1 MSLAK
6 PFFPFLKP
14 FLFGLIF
21 LISCQLM
28 AQTKDELESQRE
40 DLQREIRQINDLL
53 IKTKTNEKSA
63 LSQIADL
70 DKQISVRT
78 KLINTFDKELNLLS
92 NDIAQNQRKFNSLLN
107 ALEVLKADY
116 AKMILKAYKNKT
128 AENRMLFLLSAK
140 DFTQAY
146 NRLKYMQQYTDYRK
160 HQGLEIEKQSIIL
173 KQFND
178 TLKVK
183 KGKKKVLLTE
193 AQKEQDHI
201 KNEREDRKVL
211 ADQIKKQGRKYL
223 ADIRKKQKEE
233 NALNL
238 KIENLIKEA
247 ISKTNVSV
255 KGEKGSKLDEFRLTP
270 EAKALAAEF
279 VSNQGKLPWPVEK
292 GLIVLGYGTQPHPV
306 VSSATIQSNGIRIAT
321 EKGSKARAVFN
332 GVVLAVQ
339 VIPGGQK
346 AVLIQ
351 HGNYISVYK
360 NLDQVLV
367 EKGEKVTTKQAIG
380 VIHTDNLSGQTI
392 LAFVL
397 FKEVK
402 TIDPELWI
410 KK

>member
-6 PFFPFLKP
+6 RFFLFLKP

-28 AQTKDELESQRE
+28 AQTKDELEAQRE

-78 KLINTFDKELNLLS
+78 KLINTYDKELNLLS
-92 NDIAQNQRKFNSLLN
+92 NDIAQNQRKFNSLLKS
-107 ALEVLKADY
+107 LEVLKADY

-160 HQGLEIEKQSIIL
+160 HQGLEIVKQSIIL

-183 KGKKKVLLTE
+183 KGEKKVLLTE
-193 AQKEQDHI
+193 AQKEQDRI

-211 ADQIKKQGRKYL
+211 ANKIKKQGRKYL

-247 ISKTNVSV
+247 ISKTNV
-255 KGEKGSKLDEFRLTP
+255 KGDKGSKLAEFRLTP

-279 VSNQGKLPWPVEK
+279 VSNQGKLPWPIEK

-306 VSSATIQSNGIRIAT
+306 VKSATIQSNGIRIAT

>member
-6 PFFPFLKP
+6 RFFLFLKP

-28 AQTKDELESQRE
+28 AQTKDELEAQRE

-78 KLINTFDKELNLLS
+78 KLINTYDKELNLLS
-92 NDIAQNQRKFNSLLN
+92 NDLSQNQRKFNSLLKS
-107 ALEVLKADY
+107 LEVLKADY

-160 HQGLEIEKQSIIL
+160 HQGLEIVKQSIIL

-183 KGKKKVLLTE
+183 KGEKKVLLTE
-193 AQKEQDHI
+193 AQKEQDRI

-211 ADQIKKQGRKYL
+211 ANKIKKQGRKYL

-247 ISKTNVSV
+247 ISKTNV
-255 KGEKGSKLDEFRLTP
+255 KGYKGSKLAEFRLTP

-279 VSNQGKLPWPVEK
+279 VSNQGKLPWPIEK

-306 VSSATIQSNGIRIAT
+306 VKSATIQSNGIRIAT

>member
-6 PFFPFLKP
+6 RFFLFLKP

-28 AQTKDELESQRE
+28 AQTKDELEAQRE

-78 KLINTFDKELNLLS
+78 KLINTYDKELNLLS
-92 NDIAQNQRKFNSLLN
+92 NDLAQNQRKFNSLLKS
-107 ALEVLKADY
+107 LEVLKADY

-160 HQGLEIEKQSIIL
+160 HQGLEIVKQSIIL

-183 KGKKKVLLTE
+183 KGEKKALLTE
-193 AQKEQDHI
+193 AQKEQDRI

-211 ADQIKKQGRKYL
+211 ANKIKKQGRKYL

-247 ISKTNVSV
+247 ISKTNV
-255 KGEKGSKLDEFRLTP
+255 KGDKGSKLAEFRLTP

-279 VSNQGKLPWPVEK
+279 VSNQGKLPWPIEK

-306 VSSATIQSNGIRIAT
+306 VKSATIQSNGIRIAT

>member
-6 PFFPFLKP
+6 RFFLFLKP

-28 AQTKDELESQRE
+28 AQTKDELEAQRE

-78 KLINTFDKELNLLS
+78 KLINTYDKELNLLS
-92 NDIAQNQRKFNSLLN
+92 NDLSQNQRKFNSLLKS
-107 ALEVLKADY
+107 LEVLKADY

-160 HQGLEIEKQSIIL
+160 HQGLEIVKQSIIL

-183 KGKKKVLLTE
+183 KGEKKVLLTE
-193 AQKEQDHI
+193 AQKEQDRI

-211 ADQIKKQGRKYL
+211 ANKIKKQGRKYL

-247 ISKTNVSV
+247 ISKTNV
-255 KGEKGSKLDEFRLTP
+255 KGDKGSKLAEFRLTP

-279 VSNQGKLPWPVEK
+279 VSNQGKLPWPIEK

-306 VSSATIQSNGIRIAT
+306 VKSATIQSNGIRIAT

>member
-6 PFFPFLKP
+6 RFFLFLKP

-28 AQTKDELESQRE
+28 AQTKDELEAQRE

-78 KLINTFDKELNLLS
+78 KLINTYDKELNLLS
-92 NDIAQNQRKFNSLLN
+92 NDLSQNQRKFNSLLKS
-107 ALEVLKADY
+107 LEVLKADY

-160 HQGLEIEKQSIIL
+160 HQGLEIVKQSIIL

-183 KGKKKVLLTE
+183 KGEKKVLLTE
-193 AQKEQDHI
+193 AQKEQDRI

-211 ADQIKKQGRKYL
+211 ANKIKRQGRKYL

-247 ISKTNVSV
+247 ISKTNV
-255 KGEKGSKLDEFRLTP
+255 KGDKGSKLAEFRLTP

-279 VSNQGKLPWPVEK
+279 VSNQGKLPWPIEK

-306 VSSATIQSNGIRIAT
+306 VKSATIQSNGIRIAT

>member
-6 PFFPFLKP
+6 RFFLFLKP

-28 AQTKDELESQRE
+28 AQTKDELEAQRE

-78 KLINTFDKELNLLS
+78 KLINTYDKELNLLS
-92 NDIAQNQRKFNSLLN
+92 NDLAQNQRKFNSLLKS
-107 ALEVLKADY
+107 LEVLKADY

-160 HQGLEIEKQSIIL
+160 HQGLEIVKQSIIL

-183 KGKKKVLLTE
+183 KGEKKALLTE
-193 AQKEQDHI
+193 AQKEQDCI

-211 ADQIKKQGRKYL
+211 ANKIKKQGRKYL

-247 ISKTNVSV
+247 ISKTNV
-255 KGEKGSKLDEFRLTP
+255 KGDKGSKLAEFRLTP

-279 VSNQGKLPWPVEK
+279 VSNQGKLPWPIEK

-306 VSSATIQSNGIRIAT
+306 VKSATIQSNGIRIAT

>member
-6 PFFPFLKP
+6 RFFLFLKP

-28 AQTKDELESQRE
+28 AQTKDELEAQRE

-78 KLINTFDKELNLLS
+78 KLINTYDKELNLLS
-92 NDIAQNQRKFNSLLN
+92 NDLAQNQRKFNSLLKS
-107 ALEVLKADY
+107 LEVLKADY

-160 HQGLEIEKQSIIL
+160 HQGLEIVKQSIIL

-183 KGKKKVLLTE
+183 KGEKKVLLTE
-193 AQKEQDHI
+193 AQKEQDRI

-211 ADQIKKQGRKYL
+211 ANKIKKQGRKYL

-247 ISKTNVSV
+247 ISKTNV
-255 KGEKGSKLDEFRLTP
+255 KGDKGSKLAEFRLTP

-279 VSNQGKLPWPVEK
+279 VSNQGKLPWPIEK

-306 VSSATIQSNGIRIAT
+306 VKSATIQSNGIRIAT

>member
-1 MSLAK
+1 
-6 PFFPFLKP
+6 
-14 FLFGLIF
+14 
-21 LISCQLM
+21 
-28 AQTKDELESQRE
+28 
-40 DLQREIRQINDLL
+40 
-53 IKTKTNEKSA
+53 
-63 LSQIADL
+63 
-70 DKQISVRT
+70 
-78 KLINTFDKELNLLS
+78 
-92 NDIAQNQRKFNSLLN
+92 
-107 ALEVLKADY
+107 
-116 AKMILKAYKNKT
+116 
-128 AENRMLFLLSAK
+128 
-140 DFTQAY
+140 
-146 NRLKYMQQYTDYRK
+146 
-160 HQGLEIEKQSIIL
+160 
-173 KQFND
+173 
-178 TLKVK
+178 
-183 KGKKKVLLTE
+183 
-193 AQKEQDHI
+193 
-201 KNEREDRKVL
+201 
-211 ADQIKKQGRKYL
+211 
-223 ADIRKKQKEE
+223 
-233 NALNL
+233 
-238 KIENLIKEA
+238 
-247 ISKTNVSV
+247 
-255 KGEKGSKLDEFRLTP
+255 KGSKLAEFRLTP

-279 VSNQGKLPWPVEK
+279 VSNQGKLPWPIEK

-306 VSSATIQSNGIRIAT
+306 VKSATIQSNGIRIAT

>member
-1 MSLAK
+1 MSLTK
-6 PFFPFLKP
+6 QYTPFLNS
-14 FLFGLIF
+14 FLIGVIF
-21 LISCQLM
+21 LISCQLA
-28 AQTKDELESQRE
+28 AQTKDKLEAQRE
-40 DLQREIRQINDLL
+40 DLQKEIRQINDLL
-53 IKTKTNEKSA
+53 LKTKTNEKSA
-63 LSQIADL
+63 LSQVADL

-78 KLINTFDKELNLLS
+78 KIINTFDKELDLLS
-92 NDIAQNQRKFNSLLN
+92 NDIAQNQRKVNSLLKS
-107 ALEVLKADY
+107 LEVLKADY

-128 AENRMLFLLSAK
+128 AENKMLFLLSSK

-146 NRLKYMQQYTDYRK
+146 NRLRYMQQYTDYRK
-160 HQGLEIEKQSIIL
+160 HQGLEIEKQSIVL
-173 KQFND
+173 KQYND
-178 TLKVK
+178 ILKVK
-183 KGKKKVLLTE
+183 KANKKVLLTE

-201 KNEREDRKVL
+201 KKEREDRKVL
-211 ADQIKKQGRKYL
+211 VAKIKKQERKYL

-233 NALNL
+233 NAINL

-247 ISKTNVSV
+247 ISKTNV
-255 KGEKGSKLDEFRLTP
+255 KGAKGSKLAEFRLTP

-306 VSSATIQSNGIRIAT
+306 VTTATIKSNGIRIAT
-321 EKGSKARAVFN
+321 EVGSKARAVFN

-367 EKGEKVTTKQAIG
+367 EKGQKVTTKQAIG
-380 VIHTDNLSGQTI
+380 SIHTDSASGQTI

>member
-1 MSLAK
+1 MNLTRQYFS
-6 PFFPFLKP
+6 FLKP
-14 FLFGLIF
+14 LLLGFIF
-21 LISCQLM
+21 LISCRLA
-28 AQTKDELESQRE
+28 AQTKDKLEAQRE
-40 DLQREIRQINDLL
+40 DLQKEIRQINDLL
-53 IKTKTNEKSA
+53 LKTKTNEKSA
-63 LSQIADL
+63 LSQVSDL

-78 KLINTFDKELNLLS
+78 KIINTFDKELNLLS
-92 NDIAQNQRKFNSLLN
+92 NDIAQNQRKVNSLLKS
-107 ALEVLKADY
+107 LEVLKADY

-128 AENRMLFLLSAK
+128 AENKMLFLLSAK

-146 NRLKYMQQYTDYRK
+146 NRLRYMQQYTDYRK
-160 HQGLEIEKQSIIL
+160 HQGLEIEKQSVVL
-173 KQFND
+173 KQYND
-178 TLKVK
+178 ILRVK
-183 KGKKKVLLTE
+183 KAAKKVLLTE

-201 KNEREDRKVL
+201 KKEREDRKVL
-211 ADQIKKQGRKYL
+211 VAQIKKQERKYL

-233 NALNL
+233 NAINL
-238 KIENLIKEA
+238 KIENLIKDA
-247 ISKTNVSV
+247 ISKTNV
-255 KGEKGSKLDEFRLTP
+255 KGTKGSKLAEFRLTP

-306 VSSATIQSNGIRIAT
+306 VTTATIQSNGIRIAT
-321 EKGSKARAVFN
+321 EVGSRARAVFN
-332 GVVLAVQ
+332 GVVLAIQ

-367 EKGEKVTTKQAIG
+367 EKGQKVSTKQAIG
-380 VIHTDNLSGQTI
+380 VIHTDSVSGQTI

>member
-1 MSLAK
+1 
-6 PFFPFLKP
+6 
-14 FLFGLIF
+14 
-21 LISCQLM
+21 M
-28 AQTKDELESQRE
+28 AQTKDELEAQRE

-78 KLINTFDKELNLLS
+78 KLINTYDKELNLLS
-92 NDIAQNQRKFNSLLN
+92 NDLSQNQRKFNSLLKS
-107 ALEVLKADY
+107 LEVLKADY

-160 HQGLEIEKQSIIL
+160 HQGLEIVKQSIIL

-183 KGKKKVLLTE
+183 KGEKKVLLTE
-193 AQKEQDHI
+193 AQKEQDRI

-211 ADQIKKQGRKYL
+211 ANKIKKQGRKYL

-247 ISKTNVSV
+247 ISKTNV
-255 KGEKGSKLDEFRLTP
+255 KGDKGSKLAEFRLTP

-279 VSNQGKLPWPVEK
+279 VSNQGKLPWPIEK

-306 VSSATIQSNGIRIAT
+306 VKSATIQSNGIRIAT

>member
-6 PFFPFLKP
+6 RFFLFLKP

-28 AQTKDELESQRE
+28 AQTKDELEAQRE

-78 KLINTFDKELNLLS
+78 KLINTYDKELNLLS
-92 NDIAQNQRKFNSLLN
+92 NDIAQNQRKFNSLLKS
-107 ALEVLKADY
+107 LEVLKADY

-160 HQGLEIEKQSIIL
+160 HQGLEIVKQSIIL

-183 KGKKKVLLTE
+183 KGEKKALLTE
-193 AQKEQDHI
+193 AQKEQDRI

-211 ADQIKKQGRKYL
+211 ANKIKKQGRKYL

-247 ISKTNVSV
+247 ISKTNV
-255 KGEKGSKLDEFRLTP
+255 KGYKGSKLAEFRLTP

-279 VSNQGKLPWPVEK
+279 VSNQGKLPWPIEK

-306 VSSATIQSNGIRIAT
+306 VKSATIQSNGIRIAT

>member
-1 MSLAK
+1 MSLTRRYT
-6 PFFPFLKP
+6 PFLKF
-14 FLFGLIF
+14 FLLGFIF
-21 LISCQLM
+21 LISCQLS
-28 AQTKDELESQRE
+28 AQTKDKLEAQRE
-40 DLQREIRQINDLL
+40 DLQKEIQQINDLL
-53 IKTKTNEKSA
+53 IKTKTNKKSA
-63 LSQIADL
+63 LSQVADL
-70 DKQISVRT
+70 DKQISVRA
-78 KLINTFDKELNLLS
+78 KIINTFDKDLDLLS
-92 NDIAQNQRKFNSLLN
+92 NDIAQNQRKFNSLLKS
-107 ALEVLKADY
+107 LEVLKADY

-128 AENRMLFLLSAK
+128 AENKMLFLLSAK

-160 HQGLEIEKQSIIL
+160 HQGLEIERQSIVL
-173 KQFND
+173 KQYND

-183 KGKKKVLLTE
+183 KATKKVLLSE

-211 ADQIKKQGRKYL
+211 VAQIKKQERKYL

-238 KIENLIKEA
+238 KIENLIKDA
-247 ISKTNVSV
+247 ISKTNT
-255 KGEKGSKLDEFRLTP
+255 KGTKTSEFRLTP

-279 VSNQGKLPWPVEK
+279 ISNQGKLPWPVEK

-306 VSSATIQSNGIRIAT
+306 VTTATIQSNGIRIAT
-321 EKGSKARAVFN
+321 EVGSKARAVFN
-332 GVVLAVQ
+332 GVVLAIQ

-367 EKGEKVTTKQAIG
+367 EKGQKVTTKQAIG
-380 VIHTDNLSGQTI
+380 VIHTDSVSGQTI

-410 KK
+410 KN

>member
-6 PFFPFLKP
+6 RFFLFLKP

-28 AQTKDELESQRE
+28 AQTKDELEAQRE

-78 KLINTFDKELNLLS
+78 KLINTYDKELNLLS
-92 NDIAQNQRKFNSLLN
+92 NDLSQNQRKFNSLLKS
-107 ALEVLKADY
+107 LEVLKADY

-160 HQGLEIEKQSIIL
+160 HQGLEIVKQSIIL

-183 KGKKKVLLTE
+183 KGEKKALLTE
-193 AQKEQDHI
+193 AQKEQDRI

-211 ADQIKKQGRKYL
+211 ANKIKKQGRKYL

-247 ISKTNVSV
+247 ISKTNV
-255 KGEKGSKLDEFRLTP
+255 KGDKGSKLAEFRLTP

-279 VSNQGKLPWPVEK
+279 VSNQGKLPWPIEK

-306 VSSATIQSNGIRIAT
+306 VKSATIQSNGIRIAT